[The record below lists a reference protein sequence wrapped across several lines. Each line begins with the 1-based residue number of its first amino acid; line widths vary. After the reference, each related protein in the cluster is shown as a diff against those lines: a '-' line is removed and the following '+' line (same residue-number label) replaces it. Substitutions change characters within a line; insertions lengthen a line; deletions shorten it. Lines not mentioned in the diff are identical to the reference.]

1 MVLNFLLQLS
11 TQCTY
16 NIAHNNYV
24 LSFILTKNIFFIH
37 KIVLSNEKK
46 FSLSINCS
54 QMKKFN
60 KLMIFKVTFC
70 IFFNNIRFLFSR
82 WTDIIVYSGS
92 TLAPPLLDLRVQML
106 VPAGK
111 WKGQCFNFM
120 HCVRLIFLN
129 QFSLDVFIP

>member
-1 MVLNFLLQLS
+1 M
-11 TQCTY
+11 
-16 NIAHNNYV
+16 
-24 LSFILTKNIFFIH
+24 K
-37 KIVLSNEKK
+37 KK

-70 IFFNNIRFLFSR
+70 ILFNNIPFFSLNWHHCIFR
-82 WTDIIVYSGS
+82 VHLS
-92 TLAPPLLDLRVQML
+92 PPPLDLRVQML

-111 WKGQCFNFM
+111 WKSQCFNFM

-129 QFSLDVFIP
+129 QFSLDVFIPYLFVFQSICALFVCLGGKWKKGKAWTKRSFGSIVFNFL

>member
-1 MVLNFLLQLS
+1 M
-11 TQCTY
+11 
-16 NIAHNNYV
+16 
-24 LSFILTKNIFFIH
+24 K
-37 KIVLSNEKK
+37 KK

-92 TLAPPLLDLRVQML
+92 TLAPPPPGSKSTDACSCRKVKRSVLQLHALCSIDLSEPVFVGCVHTIIIRFSIHLCIVCLFRGKVEEGESVDKKEFWINRV
-106 VPAGK
+106 
-111 WKGQCFNFM
+111 
-120 HCVRLIFLN
+120 
-129 QFSLDVFIP
+129 